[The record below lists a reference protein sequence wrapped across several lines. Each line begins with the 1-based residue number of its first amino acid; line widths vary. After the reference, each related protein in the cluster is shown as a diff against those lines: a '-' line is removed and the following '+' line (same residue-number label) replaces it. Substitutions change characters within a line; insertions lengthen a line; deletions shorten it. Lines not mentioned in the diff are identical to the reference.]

1 MIRRLLLKNLTLCLL
16 RNFRSAASLKTEIL
30 SLNLI
35 WQTAT
40 SSTVSAK
47 LREESTSVVGCIT
60 AFAVMTRSTPKQSHP
75 SMPLTISLCSAV
87 QKLLVFLSTSRQKS
101 VGTSATQ
108 PQTKPLSQLTAR
120 ILISITL
127 TAQSRL
133 KS

>member
-1 MIRRLLLKNLTLCLL
+1 MIKSLHRATRLIRRLLLKNLTLCLL

-40 SSTVSAK
+40 SSTVSVK

-87 QKLLVFLSTSRQKS
+87 QKLLVFLSTSRQN
-101 VGTSATQ
+101 
-108 PQTKPLSQLTAR
+108 PLGH
-120 ILISITL
+120 
-127 TAQSRL
+127 RL
-133 KS
+133 HNRKQNRYHN